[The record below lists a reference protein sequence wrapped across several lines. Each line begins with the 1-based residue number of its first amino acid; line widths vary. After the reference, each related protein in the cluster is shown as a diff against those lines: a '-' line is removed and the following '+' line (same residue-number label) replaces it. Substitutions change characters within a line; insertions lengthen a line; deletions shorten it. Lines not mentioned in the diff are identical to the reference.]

1 MTRNSYG
8 QSTLIMKIDHH
19 TRPATPPAAPRGTT
33 LNVAPIAQ
41 THEERVRLIEQA
53 RELAA

>member
-19 TRPATPPAAPRGTT
+19 TRPAAQPAAPRGTT

-41 THEERVRLIEQA
+41 THEERVRLIEQV

>member
-1 MTRNSYG
+1 V
-8 QSTLIMKIDHH
+8 
-19 TRPATPPAAPRGTT
+19 TT

-41 THEERVRLIEQA
+41 THEERVRLIEQV